1 MSRIYAARELEWRG
15 NRLVVQGGGRHSP
28 MTEIVPDS
36 QWLDMWRVKR
46 PDGSI
51 TDMVNRDWAR
61 ELAKDILLRVL
72 NNQETAIASPPISF
86 EPEDAPEL
94 TLSE

>member
-1 MSRIYAARELEWRG
+1 MSRIFAARELEWRS

-36 QWLDMWRVKR
+36 QWPDMWRVKR

-72 NNQETAIASPPISF
+72 NSQEMAIASPSIQFQS
-86 EPEDAPEL
+86 EDAPEAVPA
-94 TLSE
+94 E